1 MEYTYHPENGIGSW
15 DFRINRKSLG
25 RWGFRRGVAR
35 LRSRAAGRLHGTAGS
50 ATSLCGPFFA
60 VHARLCATNAKGGN
74 REMVSQPKGI
84 SPTLVKER
92 KRTSGKSTDAVGYKL
107 HLAMDKPSY
116 ARLVWLMGALQAA
129 SLGEVLRRA
138 LTAYEI
144 FDPDDLPEENGI
156 TDDTDRAKSPVS
168 SAEVKHLYIVIP
180 HGMKEQLD
188 DEKTAHGRAYADTI
202 RRALC
207 VLTQLVRERA
217 KLIAKV
223 KKGENDNDQK
233 YHRTDNQ
240 ISPIL
245 LASL

>member
-1 MEYTYHPENGIGSW
+1 MEYTYHPENGIESW

-25 RWGFRRGVAR
+25 RWGFRRGAAR
-35 LRSRAAGRLHGTAGS
+35 LRSRAAGRLHGTVGS
-50 ATSLCGPFFA
+50 AVSPYGLFFA
-60 VHARLCATNAKGGN
+60 VLARLGATNVKGGN

-92 KRTSGKSTDAVGYKL
+92 KRASGKSADAVGYKL

-129 SLGEVLRRA
+129 SFGEVLRRA
-138 LTAYEI
+138 LAAYEI

-156 TDDTDRAKSPVS
+156 SNNSDHAKSPVP
-168 SAEVKHLYIVIP
+168 SADIKHLYIVIP

-217 KLIAKV
+217 KLVAKV
-223 KKGENDNDQK
+223 KKGVNDNDRENDQI
-233 YHRTDNQ
+233 DNQ
-240 ISPIL
+240 INPVL